1 MCLQQQ
7 QCGAVLRASQ
17 RQNRSKGRT
26 ILAGGV
32 RGDGGI
38 RPIDGLRRAKS
49 AVGGL
54 GGWFRKDFPV
64 GGSEAVLLHLR
75 APATMG
81 RGCSRL
87 QRPFLDQQSPISEL
101 LATVRSASFDNRRQ
115 AGLLRL
121 FASWPNRKIESGC
134 PPYCSTIPDL
144 SAKDRELQQRRE
156 AGEARQN
163 QVPRRYRVMSELS
176 IRNDRFTSARLIV
189 VLPSHQY
196 GSGVDDDPLGDERV
210 YTCGFLGGTLGGY
223 SPRFRADLPEP
234 VAVDTGDG
242 ECSPDKDL
250 ARWLELK
257 EGISSLSAMVK

>member
-1 MCLQQQ
+1 MVVCAAAVWRCL
-7 QCGAVLRASQ
+7 A
-17 RQNRSKGRT
+17 RQSAPEPFEGQNNSS
-26 ILAGGV
+26 GGV

-38 RPIDGLRRAKS
+38 RPIDGLRKVKS

-101 LATVRSASFDNRRQ
+101 LATVRSASCDNRRQ

-121 FASWPNRKIESGC
+121 FASWPNRRIESGC
-134 PPYCSTIPDL
+134 PPYCSMIPDL

-196 GSGVDDDPLGDERV
+196 GSGSTTTPWEMKGCTLVAFLVVLWAVTPLASGP
-210 YTCGFLGGTLGGY
+210 T
-223 SPRFRADLPEP
+223 SP
-234 VAVDTGDG
+234 
-242 ECSPDKDL
+242 
-250 ARWLELK
+250 
-257 EGISSLSAMVK
+257 SLSPLIPGMESVPRTRTSPGGLS